1 MNEEPRNG
9 RGSAWL
15 GRAGWTR
22 SLLTIGVLSWLA
34 PAAAQGN
41 MVIDLTYDSVMDMVR
56 PEVRP
61 GIKVHHNLQVTVSGH
76 NALSE
81 NRNRSAGAYSDRNA
95 MMQVLGS
102 TGDDLSY
109 ASWQVAADGRL
120 VRTQNDPQSTRT
132 MIVTFLPENRCRLD
146 VSDQLKPGFKEYAFL
161 RVSTHTLGYFST
173 YVVTSTTCTIH

>member
-1 MNEEPRNG
+1 
-9 RGSAWL
+9 
-15 GRAGWTR
+15 
-22 SLLTIGVLSWLA
+22 
-34 PAAAQGN
+34 

-120 VRTQNDPQSTRT
+120 VRTQNDPTKHTDDDRHFPARKPLPPRRLRPTQAGLQGIRFPAHLDPYARLLFDLRRDQHNLHDPLINWVAIDGVAEVLDALSLPICVASSST
-132 MIVTFLPENRCRLD
+132 
-146 VSDQLKPGFKEYAFL
+146 
-161 RVSTHTLGYFST
+161 
-173 YVVTSTTCTIH
+173 